1 MSQSPHFQQLL
12 HAATAQSEPQRL
24 LFVFASAGLPESS
37 TPKQREELAAGRG
50 GALTPLMCVDKA
62 PADLTGFD
70 TLVAESRR
78 AGPPWQ
84 VVFAAS
90 LAGND
95 GRPPTPAR
103 IDAALEKMVSAVL
116 LGGVGAYAA
125 FAASG
130 EPLQFDNV
138 LSYPKV

>member
-1 MSQSPHFQQLL
+1 MSQTPHFQQLL
-12 HAATAQSEPQRL
+12 RAATAEAEPQRL

-37 TPKQREELAAGRG
+37 TLKQREEVHAGRG

-62 PADLTGFD
+62 PADLAGFD

-90 LAGND
+90 LAGSE
-95 GRPPTPAR
+95 GRPPSATR

-116 LGGVGAYAA
+116 LGGVGDYAA